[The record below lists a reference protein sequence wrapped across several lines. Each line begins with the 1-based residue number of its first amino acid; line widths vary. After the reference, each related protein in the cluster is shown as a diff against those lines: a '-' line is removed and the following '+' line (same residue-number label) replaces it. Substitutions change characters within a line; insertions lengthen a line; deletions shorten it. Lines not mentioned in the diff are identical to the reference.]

1 MNKNIPDVGNA
12 LQGVIKMNGEDL
24 LHGDTSGLFHIMYV
38 VSVTGALDYLE
49 VWSSTLRGY
58 WDLTCRYW
66 MSAVGGHVAGVRF
79 EPGYESEG
87 LARNIEFV
95 MQHQGV
101 FLPIPTLIPT
111 GLLQVQL
118 PLEEHEKALAVASLA
133 EALERT

>member
-1 MNKNIPDVGNA
+1 MPDVGNA
-12 LQGVIKMNGEDL
+12 LQSAVKMNGEDL

-38 VSVTGALDYLE
+38 ASVTGALDYLE

-66 MSAVGGHVAGVRF
+66 MSAVGVHAAGVRF
-79 EPGYESEG
+79 EPGFESEG

-95 MQHQGV
+95 MQHQEV
-101 FLPIPTLIPT
+101 FSPMPTLLPV

-118 PLEEHEKALAVASLA
+118 PLQQHEKALAEASLA
-133 EALERT
+133 EAFERT